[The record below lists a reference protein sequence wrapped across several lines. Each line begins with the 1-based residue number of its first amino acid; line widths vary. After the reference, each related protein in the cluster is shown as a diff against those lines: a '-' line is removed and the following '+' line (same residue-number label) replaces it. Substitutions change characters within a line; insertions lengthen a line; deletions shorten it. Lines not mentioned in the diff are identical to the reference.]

1 MARTTHPLFLA
12 LPLAA
17 SLGLPASAQDA
28 AYPTC
33 IDAMEAPC
41 ILSDGTL
48 LEAEP
53 IPEGE
58 VPVMPPPDMGGVDPA
73 TIDPMTGLPLD
84 DAGTGTYTDETQQAP
99 ADQGV
104 TEPMPMEPGYAEPMP
119 ADPGMTEL
127 ELSEPDGAAEE
138 VQVPDGAEILVP
150 GTEPVYPEEPAYVEP
165 NLGEPMPAEPE
176 YAEPEYVE
184 PAQDEPIYVE
194 PEGTDP
200 ASIEQAPMEPVYVE
214 PEATDP
220 VATQEPVAEEPTQD
234 PSVDVPPVDPTME
247 PTTEFLDPMTG
258 EVVTVP
264 EWDPAAEST
273 DPTLGGEPAFDPIL
287 EPTEEP
293 VQPEQPLD
301 GAVAPDNTGTVDAPM
316 GTDTGADGDAFVPAE
331 PTTEAPVA
339 EEPTTTTVDP
349 AVDGTVGGVDAGG
362 DAGFVDP
369 AVVAPEGQAVEEVY
383 VPDAPAVI
391 EAQEEAAADPEV
403 QASVEALEQSFTAPP
418 QALAGDGAEA
428 GAVLGTA
435 ERIIDRARDPG
446 QEYRGG
452 VMALGG
458 DRDSARAQAARDR
471 EERRDRMESAGLGF
485 IAGLVV
491 GAIINDR
498 QEVVATTPERIVVID
513 RTTNVYQVWR
523 DDDVLL
529 RRPGTQETI
538 RTYRDGSTQT
548 ILVTND
554 GTTVETIRDATGR
567 VVWRQRTEGDRRV
580 ILIDERRPVGTID
593 IRVLPEPRV
602 REIRIPNG
610 IDPTFGAE
618 LVRSSGTPVDRFF
631 TLGQIRNVAQVRSLA
646 PALAT
651 DPVLFASGSAA
662 LDPRQ
667 AGALSGLAGV
677 MLAMLEDNPA
687 EVFLVEGHTDAVGSA
702 AFNLALSDRRAE
714 TVASALVEYFGV
726 PPENLVF
733 QGYGEALLKVRTTA
747 DEPRN
752 RRVEIRRIT
761 PLLAQDN

>member
-12 LPLAA
+12 LPIAA
-17 SLGLPASAQDA
+17 SLGFPASAQDA
-28 AYPTC
+28 AIPTC

-48 LEAEP
+48 LEAGP
-53 IPEGE
+53 LPEGE
-58 VPVMPPPDMGGVDPA
+58 APVMDSPDMGGVDPA

-84 DAGTGTYTDETQQAP
+84 DGSSGAYTDETQQAP
-99 ADQGV
+99 DDQG
-104 TEPMPMEPGYAEPMP
+104 TIEPDFAEPMPMEQEYVEPMLE
-119 ADPGMTEL
+119 DPGLTEL
-127 ELSEPDGAAEE
+127 ELSEPGGAAEDL
-138 VQVPDGAEILVP
+138 QIPDGAEILVP
-150 GTEPVYPEEPAYVEP
+150 GTEPVYPEEPAYAEP
-165 NLGEPMPAEPE
+165 ELGEPMPAEPE

-184 PAQDEPIYVE
+184 PAPTEQEYVE
-194 PEGTDP
+194 PEVTEP
-200 ASIEQAPMEPVYVE
+200 AYVEPAPMEPVYVE
-214 PEATDP
+214 PEATDQGGVEEP
-220 VATQEPVAEEPTQD
+220 AYEEPVQD
-234 PSVDVPPVDPTME
+234 PSVEADPALE

-258 EVVTVP
+258 EVIAVP
-264 EWDPAAEST
+264 EWDPAEINDPNLGSE
-273 DPTLGGEPAFDPIL
+273 PTLAPT
-287 EPTEEP
+287 TEEP
-293 VQPEQPLD
+293 MQPEQPMD
-301 GAVAPDNTGTVDAPM
+301 GAVAPDETGTVDDPM
-316 GTDTGADGDAFVPAE
+316 GTDTGADGDAFLPAE

-349 AVDGTVGGVDAGG
+349 AMDGTVGGVDAGG
-362 DAGFVDP
+362 DAGSADP
-369 AVVAPEGQAVEEVY
+369 AVMAPEGQAVEEVY

-403 QASVEALEQSFTAPP
+403 QASVEALEQSFIAPP
-418 QALAGDGAEA
+418 QALKSDGAEA

-452 VMALGG
+452 VMASGG

-580 ILIDERRPVGTID
+580 ILINETRAVGTID
-593 IRVLPEPRV
+593 VRTLPAPRV
-602 REIRIPNG
+602 RDIRIPNG
-610 IDPTFGAE
+610 IDPYFGAE

-631 TLGQIRNVAQVRSLA
+631 TLGQIRNVAQVRALA

-687 EVFLVEGHTDAVGSA
+687 EMFLVEGHTDAVGSA

-714 TVASALVEYFGV
+714 TVAAALVEYFGV

-733 QGYGEALLKVRTTA
+733 QGYGEALLKVRTNA